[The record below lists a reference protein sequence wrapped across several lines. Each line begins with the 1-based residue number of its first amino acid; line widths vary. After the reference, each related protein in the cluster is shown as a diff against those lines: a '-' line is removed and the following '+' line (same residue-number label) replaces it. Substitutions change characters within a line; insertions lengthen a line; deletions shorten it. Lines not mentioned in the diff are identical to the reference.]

1 MPIRVKQM
9 YVIVDP
15 SRSDGHWA
23 CFWRPRSMGYTF
35 DPDEAGKYDEE
46 EAREITARVED
57 YAVLADTVAAK
68 TVKRVHAFLLP
79 RVDFET
85 SSEGR

>member
-46 EAREITARVED
+46 EAREITARVDD
-57 YAVLADTVAAK
+57 YAVPVEMVGAA
-68 TVKRVHAFLLP
+68 TVKRAHTYLLTQ
-79 RVDFET
+79 VDFET
-85 SSEGR
+85 SSEGP